1 MSKEDFPD
9 RLKNRLSY
17 TDIKLVKRDA
27 TPFIENEKDL
37 EIWSE
42 DYFLQLAVI
51 LRIL

>member
-17 TDIKLVKRDA
+17 TDIKLVKRDV

-42 DYFLQLAVI
+42 DYFLQLAVM